1 MAEALAGAT
10 PFPPAAATDAHLHLR
25 GGKAEAPPEHVLVC
39 APSNAAIDEIVARL
53 LHTGP
58 GGGLLDASG
67 RHFVP
72 PVLRV
77 GPNIRE
83 SLSHV
88 SPDSLAR
95 KRQMEAGD
103 ALTYEAARS
112 LVLVEARIVCTTLSC
127 AGHKDFASLRFDTVI
142 IDEAAQAVEV
152 STLIPLKYACRRL
165 ILVGDPNQLPATV
178 FSERSKEHNYEQSLF
193 ERLQKGRHA
202 VTMLQ
207 TQYRMHPHISAFPSA
222 HFYAGAIH
230 DAPSV
235 VEQPPRPWHARR
247 ASRPT
252 FSTTSP
258 TATPSSR
265 RRRGSTTSRRS
276 WRWRSSSTCSRAT
289 ASRCRRRAIGVITP
303 YNGQVRHIRKLLAD
317 ELGGTAAAVEVNS
330 VDGFQG
336 REKEF
341 ILFSC
346 VRTRGLGFVRDRR
359 RTNVS
364 MTRALHSL
372 LILGHAD
379 ALREDA
385 LWAAVL
391 DDASA
396 RALPAEGALAR
407 PHLVQL
413 GRRGEGAAAGKPRP
427 PPSRR
432 RRRRRPNR
440 AKAAA
445 KPAAAAAKPAD
456 AAASKRPRRGA
467 RIIFRISRI
476 SAVHSLDSLHT

>member
-88 SPDSLAR
+88 SLDSLAR

-152 STLIPLKYACRRL
+152 STLIPLKYACRRHSRRRPEPAA
-165 ILVGDPNQLPATV
+165 GDGLLGALEGQLRAV
-178 FSERSKEHNYEQSLF
+178 AF

-222 HFYAGAIH
+222 HFT
-230 DAPSV
+230 P
-235 VEQPPRPWHARR
+235 AR
-247 ASRPT
+247 S
-252 FSTTSP
+252 
-258 TATPSSR
+258 ATRRRWCRSR
-265 RRRGSTTSRRS
+265 RGRGRAPLPRAYVFYDVADGHAEQ
-276 WRWRSSSTCSRAT
+276 SSSTWFNDLEPLAAIIAIAAPREVCRQRRSGDHALQRSGRT
-289 ASRCRRRAIGVITP
+289 FASCRG
-303 YNGQVRHIRKLLAD
+303 
-317 ELGGTAAAVEVNS
+317 
-330 VDGFQG
+330 
-336 REKEF
+336 
-341 ILFSC
+341 
-346 VRTRGLGFVRDRR
+346 
-359 RTNVS
+359 
-364 MTRALHSL
+364 
-372 LILGHAD
+372 
-379 ALREDA
+379 
-385 LWAAVL
+385 
-391 DDASA
+391 
-396 RALPAEGALAR
+396 
-407 PHLVQL
+407 
-413 GRRGEGAAAGKPRP
+413 
-427 PPSRR
+427 
-432 RRRRRPNR
+432 
-440 AKAAA
+440 
-445 KPAAAAAKPAD
+445 
-456 AAASKRPRRGA
+456 
-467 RIIFRISRI
+467 
-476 SAVHSLDSLHT
+476 

>member
-1 MAEALAGAT
+1 MAVALAGAT

-88 SPDSLAR
+88 SLDSLAR

-235 VEQPPRPWHARR
+235 VSQPPRPWHARR
-247 ASRPT
+247 CLAPYV
-252 FSTTSP
+252 FYDV
-258 TATPSSR
+258 AD
-265 RRRGSTTSRRS
+265 GHAEQ
-276 WRWRSSSTCSRAT
+276 SSSTWYNDLEAKLAVAIIEHLLTRHGESLS
-289 ASRCRRRAIGVITP
+289 ASSIGVITP

-396 RALPAEGALAR
+396 RRCLLKAHSRIRIWFNSPSRKALPPEAAPAAE
-407 PHLVQL
+407 
-413 GRRGEGAAAGKPRP
+413 K
-427 PPSRR
+427 
-432 RRRRRPNR
+432 
-440 AKAAA
+440 
-445 KPAAAAAKPAD
+445 AAAAAGSQ
-456 AAASKRPRRGA
+456 AAAAGRREARCRRRQARRRRGEQGRA
-467 RIIFRISRI
+467 GGGIIFASRV
-476 SAVHSLDSLHT
+476 SRSGSSHLLHT